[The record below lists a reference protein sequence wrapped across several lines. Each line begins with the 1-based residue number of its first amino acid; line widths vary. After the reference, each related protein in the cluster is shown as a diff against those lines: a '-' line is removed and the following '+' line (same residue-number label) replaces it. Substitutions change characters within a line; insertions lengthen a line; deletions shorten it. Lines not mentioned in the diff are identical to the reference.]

1 MIYRFVRDHQKRFP
15 VALMCQVL
23 DVSRSGYYAWAHRP
37 ESARRQEN
45 HRLRAKIRVI
55 HEDSRRTYGSPRVFR
70 TLRAAGESCGRH
82 RVARLMREDDL
93 KAKVR
98 KRFKATTDSKHK
110 LPVAPNLL
118 QRNFAPTAPNQTWVS
133 DITYIWTGEGWL
145 YLAVTLDLF
154 HRAVVGWSMGRR
166 IDRHLVLDALVMAI
180 KRRCPGPGFI
190 HHSDRGSQYASD
202 DFQALLVKH
211 GIRCSMSRKGDC
223 WDNAPAESFFGTLK
237 QELVFHQR
245 YHTRQQARQ
254 SLYDYIE
261 RFYNRRRLH
270 SKLGYLSPAQFE
282 EAYFKLAA

>member
-1 MIYRFVRDHQKRFP
+1 VIYRFVRDHQKRFP

-37 ESARRQEN
+37 ESARRREN
-45 HRLRAKIRVI
+45 RHLRAKIRVI
-55 HEDSRRTYGSPRVFR
+55 HEESRRTYGSPRIFR
-70 TLRAAGESCGRH
+70 ALRAAGESCGRH

-110 LPVAPNLL
+110 FPVAPNLL
-118 QRNFAPTAPNQTWVS
+118 QRDFAPAAPNQTWVS

-154 HRAVVGWSMGRR
+154 NRAVVGWSMGRR

-180 KRRCPGPGFI
+180 KRRCPGPGLI

-202 DFQALLVKH
+202 DFQALLAKH
-211 GIRCSMSRKGDC
+211 SIRCSMSRKGNC

-254 SLYDYIE
+254 NLFDYIE

>member
-1 MIYRFVRDHQKRFP
+1 VIFRFVRDHARRFP
-15 VALMCQVL
+15 VGLMCQVL
-23 DVSRSGYYAWAHRP
+23 GVSRSGYYAWRHRP
-37 ESARRQEN
+37 ESPRCREN
-45 HRLRAKIRVI
+45 RRLRGKIRTL
-55 HEDSRRTYGSPRVFR
+55 HKESRGTYGSPRIHQA
-70 TLRAAGESCGRH
+70 LQAQGEACGRH

-93 KAKVR
+93 KAKVK
-98 KRFKATTDSKHK
+98 KRYKATTDSKHT

-118 QRNFAPTAPNQTWVS
+118 QRDFAPSGPNQVWAS

-154 HRAVVGWSMGRR
+154 NRAVVGWSMSRR
-166 IDRHLVLDALVMAI
+166 IDRHLVIDALTMAI
-180 KRRCPGPGFI
+180 KRRGPGLGLI
-190 HHSDRGSQYASD
+190 HHSDRGSQYASA

-211 GIRCSMSRKGDC
+211 GVRCSMSRKGDC
-223 WDNAPAESFFGTLK
+223 WDNAPVESFFGTLK

-245 YHTRQQARQ
+245 YRTRQQARQ
-254 SLYDYIE
+254 SLFDYIE